1 MPSSEADR
9 LLVGRVR
16 QGEERAWEELIAR
29 FEGRLIAYV
38 DARLRNRSRSED
50 VVQETFV
57 GFLTSL
63 PNYDEATPL
72 DSFLF
77 SIAAH
82 KLTDLLRR
90 EGRRPT
96 VPLFADSSRGSS
108 SEPTGRGRRAS
119 SMMRS
124 REDKVAERRVI
135 ENCLDDLIT
144 GWKRSGEWERLKC
157 LELLLVAGRA
167 NKEVAADLGITEQ
180 AVANHKH
187 FVITKLK
194 DAAKQAKVRDFRIEE
209 YGLSDTPV

>member
-9 LLVGRVR
+9 LLVGQVR
-16 QGEERAWEELIAR
+16 TGDERAWEELIAR

-50 VVQETFV
+50 VVQETFI

-96 VPLFADSSRGSS
+96 VPLFANSSWGSS
-108 SEPTGRGRRAS
+108 SEPAGRGRRAS

-124 REDKVAERRVI
+124 REGKVAERRVI
-135 ENCLDDLIT
+135 EDCLADLII
-144 GWKRSGEWERLKC
+144 GWKGSGDWERLKC
-157 LELLLVAGRA
+157 LELLLVSGMG
-167 NKEVAADLGITEQ
+167 NKDVARELGITEQ
-180 AVANHKH
+180 AVANHKF
-187 FVITKLK
+187 FVVAKLK
-194 DAAKQAKVRDFRIEE
+194 DAAANARVRDFRIEE
-209 YGLSDTPV
+209 YGLSDTHV